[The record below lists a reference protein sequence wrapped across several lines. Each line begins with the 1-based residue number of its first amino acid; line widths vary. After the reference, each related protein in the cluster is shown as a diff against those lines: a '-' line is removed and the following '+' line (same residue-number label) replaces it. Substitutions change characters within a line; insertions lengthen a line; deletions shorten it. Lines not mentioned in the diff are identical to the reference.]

1 MSSVCDNELY
11 SLFSC
16 TYILVVYDYV
26 WTLFIVYIL
35 RMYSMSAALVCF
47 RYWLWSCEG
56 RGTSVCWWEFNFSES
71 SKFFLLTYHMKIKR
85 RWLFPWN
92 KTLKPHKRLDESKTM
107 HKVAEEHDVGY
118 VTVGNWKKKWSE
130 IGKWWS
136 ARALNEGLK
145 ERKMIK
151 KCDALFLWFI

>member
-1 MSSVCDNELY
+1 
-11 SLFSC
+11 
-16 TYILVVYDYV
+16 
-26 WTLFIVYIL
+26 
-35 RMYSMSAALVCF
+35 
-47 RYWLWSCEG
+47 
-56 RGTSVCWWEFNFSES
+56 
-71 SKFFLLTYHMKIKR
+71 MKIKR

-92 KTLKPHKRLDESKTM
+92 KNLKPHKRLDESKTM

-118 VTVGNWKKKWSE
+118 VTVGNWKKKRSE